1 MFKVGGRGR
10 EEEGGGNCLDEC
22 TDDVSDVKVTAPPTL
37 FGLKKLVLNRFTH
50 KVHGEY

>member
-1 MFKVGGRGR
+1 VC
-10 EEEGGGNCLDEC
+10 CLDEC

-50 KVHGEY
+50 KFHGEY